1 MLGYFGTTQRLPPCS
16 KIVFS
21 IQNVSLLSAETSSPC
36 AFGGSKSWLLCIT
49 VVSKAMTGSLVVD
62 GGLYDTP
69 IEVTWLTGRIF
80 RGDFSFSHV
89 GARDDRPGP
98 VGDLVRVR
106 AFT

>member
-1 MLGYFGTTQRLPPCS
+1 
-16 KIVFS
+16 
-21 IQNVSLLSAETSSPC
+21 
-36 AFGGSKSWLLCIT
+36 
-49 VVSKAMTGSLVVD
+49 MTGSLVVD